1 MTRCKSLIAIL
12 AITIVATALATAV
25 TPQKAEAATLSS
37 RMHSVDLR
45 LQQAKQRL
53 LDAQAAL
60 AAALVGSTVATAPA
74 APAAAAPAASSA
86 AVPASV
92 ATSPVDQLKAQGARA
107 QRQVRRWEKVLRHLR
122 SAFHTQRQMAS
133 WAHSGNWRPIIAAA
147 AAKYHVSAAG
157 IYRMMIRESNGQR
170 FAGASSSFKG
180 LFQYYTGTWAA
191 SWNPYRGASIYD
203 PVAQIFATCYAVHRG
218 MGPQMWTTTY
228 SSQY

>member
-1 MTRCKSLIAIL
+1 VTRCKSLIAIL

-37 RMHSVDLR
+37 RMHRVDLR
-45 LQQAKQRL
+45 LQQAKRHLQG
-53 LDAQAAL
+53 AQAAL
-60 AAALVGSTVATAPA
+60 AAALVGSTAAPAAA
-74 APAAAAPAASSA
+74 APAAAAPAASAA
-86 AVPASV
+86 AVPTPT
-92 ATSPVDQLKAQGARA
+92 ATSPVDQLKAQVARA
-107 QRQVRRWEKVLRHLR
+107 QRQVRRWEMVLRHLR
-122 SAFHTQRQMAS
+122 SAYHTQRQMAH
-133 WAHSGNWRPIIAAA
+133 WAHKGDWRSIIAAA
-147 AAKYHVSAAG
+147 AAKYHVSADG